1 MSPGVSL
8 SFSCPIPFKL
18 LRRQEKLQCYNVVSP
33 APSVTHDLAFSLSQ
47 LPLSHH
53 MGLKLG
59 IHVTM
64 IIATNDCYLSH
75 VKLQL
80 V

>member
-1 MSPGVSL
+1 MSPSL
-8 SFSCPIPFKL
+8 SLALFLSSYCGG
-18 LRRQEKLQCYNVVSP
+18 RRSYNVVSP
-33 APSVTHDLAFSLSQ
+33 APSVTHDQAFSLSQ

-64 IIATNDCYLSH
+64 IIATNDWYLSH